1 LKKKI
6 YGYQMMLLIILSCV
20 GSIFLVTVQ
29 ERAIGTSAW
38 LALLCSFPVG
48 LGINLLFLMLFK
60 RSDYATI
67 NRINKAAF
75 GPAGNAV
82 TVVYCLYFLLGASLL
97 LNYYGIFTVSI
108 ILRQM
113 QLTFFVL
120 PIVFLIGWAAQSGVT
135 VIGRMAV
142 VFSYILLG
150 TVAVTYLFELPY
162 VQWEN
167 IFPLFYADTGSFFGM
182 AFLFAFIQ
190 FGDLM
195 AVFCLLP
202 YVENKEK
209 VIKKSLISVSIG
221 VGIVVLFCFLNA
233 LVLGEVLSQQYSA
246 FLRVMRLVDLGRIIN
261 RLEVLVFA
269 GYFFATVFR
278 LMVEY
283 TVVVSNLRDALRLT
297 KKTPRSLSGWLVL
310 LGVGAALA
318 VTSILIAPATED
330 TMRFITN
337 VYPYIAIVVQ
347 IALPAATHI
356 ALSVRQKR
364 AHRPAK
370 HGVTQSMGGVRPQK
384 SAKYWEPDNK
394 KAAR

>member
-1 LKKKI
+1 
-6 YGYQMMLLIILSCV
+6 MLLIILSCV

-38 LALLCSFPVG
+38 LALICSFPVG
-48 LGINLLFLMLFK
+48 LGINVLFLLLFK
-60 RSDYATI
+60 RSNYSSI
-67 NRINKAAF
+67 SRINTAAF

-82 TVVYCLYFLLGASLL
+82 TVVYCLYFILGASLL

-113 QLTFFVL
+113 QLTFFIL
-120 PIVFLIGWAAQSGVT
+120 PIVFVIGWAAQSGVT

-150 TVAVTYLFELPY
+150 TVAVTFLFELPY

-167 IFPLFYADTGSFFGM
+167 IFPLFYTDTRSFFWM
-182 AFLFAFIQ
+182 VFLFGFIQ

-202 YVENKEK
+202 YVENKK
-209 VIKKSLISVSIG
+209 KLIKKSLISVSIG

-233 LVLGEVLSQQYSA
+233 LVLGDVLSKQYSA

-283 TVVVSNLRDALRLT
+283 TVVVSNLRDALRLN
-297 KKTPRSLSGWLVL
+297 KKTPRSVSGWAVL
-310 LGVGAALA
+310 LGVGAAMA

-337 VYPYIAIVVQ
+337 IYPYIAIAVQ
-347 IALPAATHI
+347 IGLPVATHI
-356 ALSVRQKR
+356 AMSVRKSR
-364 AHRPAK
+364 EAGGAK
-370 HGVTQSMGGVRPQK
+370 HAGNNKTGK
-384 SAKYWEPDNK
+384 KIKAKQAASYWEP
-394 KAAR
+394 RQ

>member
-1 LKKKI
+1 MKEKI
-6 YGYQMMLLIILSCV
+6 YGYQLMTLIILSCV

-29 ERAIGTSAW
+29 ERAVGTSAW
-38 LALLCSFPVG
+38 IALLCSFPIG
-48 LGINLLFLMLFK
+48 LGINILFLMLFK
-60 RSDYATI
+60 RTKYASI
-67 NRINKAAF
+67 SRINKAAF
-75 GPAGNAV
+75 GPAGDAV

-113 QLTFFVL
+113 QLTFFIL

-142 VFSYILLG
+142 IFSYILLG

-162 VQWEN
+162 VKWEN
-167 IFPLFYADTGSFFGM
+167 IFPLFDADTGSFFWM
-182 AFLFAFIQ
+182 VFLFAFIQ

-209 VIKKSLISVSIG
+209 LIKKSLISVSIG

-233 LVLGEVLSQQYSA
+233 LVLGNVLSQQYSA

-283 TVVVSNLRDALRLT
+283 TVVVSNLRHALRLN
-297 KKTPRSLSGWLVL
+297 KKTPRSLSGWILL

-318 VTSILIAPATED
+318 VCSILIAPATED

-337 VYPYIAIVVQ
+337 IYPYIAVVVQ
-347 IALPAATHI
+347 IGLPVATHI
-356 ALSVRQKR
+356 ALSVRQSQAAGRSRHTAARKTR
-364 AHRPAK
+364 
-370 HGVTQSMGGVRPQK
+370 
-384 SAKYWEPDNK
+384 YWEPQNK
-394 KAAR
+394 RAAR